1 MQRQTFSRHMEI
13 TGGPI
18 NTTKINA
25 MNEEEQRSAKESLD
39 RNFIGIELDNNYF
52 KKLFALIK
60 SNWKTTILATWMIF
74 ITAALFTINRQL
86 ESDTR
91 WIKANVS
98 TIEYQITA
106 NNYDTLRYKIEGL
119 K

>member
-1 MQRQTFSRHMEI
+1 
-13 TGGPI
+13 
-18 NTTKINA
+18 
-25 MNEEEQRSAKESLD
+25 
-39 RNFIGIELDNNYF
+39 
-52 KKLFALIK
+52 
-60 SNWKTTILATWMIF
+60 MIF